1 MKMENDSQSSQIV
14 PEEMV
19 ESSGCTKRHNKIDS
33 ISKRVYTVTE
43 QHVVNMQQ
51 KKCTCVEDYLYEG
64 PCRHRRLA
72 AKKITESESR
82 D

>member
-1 MKMENDSQSSQIV
+1 MKMENDSQSSQIAS
-14 PEEMV
+14 EEMV
-19 ESSGCTKRHNKIDS
+19 ESAGRAKKYTEIDS
-33 ISKRVYTVTE
+33 MSKRVYTVTE

-51 KKCTCVEDYLYEG
+51 KTCTCVEDYLYEG